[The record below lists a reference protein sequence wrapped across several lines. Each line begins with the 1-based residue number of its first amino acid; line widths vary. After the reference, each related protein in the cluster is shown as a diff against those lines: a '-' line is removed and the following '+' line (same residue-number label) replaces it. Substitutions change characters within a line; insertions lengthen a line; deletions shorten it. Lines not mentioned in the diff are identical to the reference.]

1 MKTRFLQIIAM
12 LLLLVMTFTACGGPV
27 DPVDSNDD
35 ANQSDAPSTDAPGTS
50 DVYIERPD
58 KEIKNILMIGN
69 SFCTYYPEELYGVA
83 KAAGY
88 ELNVVS
94 LYESGCPVKDHWTW
108 LNDNSRNY
116 ALYVTS
122 SRYNGTKKQVKIK
135 DPDGKTYNM
144 ATVQNAL
151 DYAKQELGGDWDVI
165 TLQQHFNPGRALD
178 YDKGYG
184 ETSEYAKLLFDYIR
198 AEHPDSLLYWHETW
212 AYQVGYAVADKYVEG
227 TNPPQD
233 KAIPDVETQTT
244 SYENIK
250 KICAEIAKENNVTQI
265 PCADAWQIAR
275 ADARVG
281 DNMCARVGTNGNL
294 GDYYHDGDIGGGQ
307 YLNAC
312 VWFEVLMGKSCIGNT
327 FRPEYKD
334 TKTGE
339 VYTLSE
345 DMIAGIQEAAHAA
358 VAAMYGP
365 GYAK

>member
-1 MKTRFLQIIAM
+1 MKTRFLQIISIV
-12 LLLLVMTFTACGGPV
+12 LLLLLTLTACGGTV
-27 DPVDSNDD
+27 DPVVGGNESEV
-35 ANQSDAPSTDAPGTS
+35 PSGDNVNTDASG
-50 DVYIERPD
+50 DDGIYIERPD

-69 SFCTYYPEELYGVA
+69 SFCTYYHEELYGIA

-88 ELNVVS
+88 DLTIAS

-122 SRYNGTKKQVKIK
+122 AKYSGTRKQVKIK
-135 DPDGKTYNM
+135 DPDGKTYSM
-144 ATVQNAL
+144 STVQNAL
-151 DYAKQELGGDWDVI
+151 DYAKQELGADWDVI
-165 TLQQHFNPGRALD
+165 TLQNHFYPDIALD
-178 YDKGYG
+178 YDKGYSA
-184 ETSEYAKLLFDYIR
+184 TTEYAKLLFDYIR
-198 AEHPDSLLYWHETW
+198 AEHPDSILLWHETW
-212 AYQVGYAVADKYVEG
+212 AYQVGYAVAEKYVEDPKKD
-227 TNPPQD
+227 TP
-233 KAIPDVETQTT
+233 ISDVETQTKT
-244 SYENIK
+244 YENIK
-250 KICAEIAKENNVTQI
+250 KISTEIAKENGVNMV

-281 DNMCARVGTNGNL
+281 DNMCARLGVNGNL

-327 FRPEYKD
+327 YRPEYKD

-365 GYAK
+365 NYAK